1 MKIMSAALK
10 GVIGEILFGNDD
22 ADNWDDF
29 DGCLDLFPT
38 MTEKD
43 QLILLSGTHFFDTV
57 NIYGQLSGAVSTSLA
72 FALTVNSS
80 IKTLGIYT
88 PNPFADA
95 RMFSELLDTNASFES
110 VRLRRCNL
118 DCASLL
124 SALFTTCRRVSFEF
138 VDSLPR
144 AWPSVVQAISDSPTP
159 VEKIELFGAHLTSD
173 FVDEMRAIVGQDKQ
187 VKHLVVGQCLFDSV
201 SIDEFL
207 DLVATGVHSLEFR
220 HNTVANDMA
229 GSIARLMREAVTLKR
244 LRLSHSGLHD
254 DTFSFIVD
262 AIRDGTLVEELDI
275 SDNDLTDLSILP
287 MMEAINVQQSLSSL
301 NVERNHLSVEGMA
314 AFALLVEKNNSLE
327 ELFFCDQKAVVDL
340 TLDEPVE
347 KKMKTNKEA
356 NAQRDNY
363 WIQLAPLVR
372 GLSTPNRDRNSM
384 RYSSILPTIT
394 SFLLD
399 DDSQCMTAQHLDAF
413 LKTKFIQTID
423 DMAQE
428 KQSRSR
434 KRKRQ

>member
-1 MKIMSAALK
+1 MQMSKPLK
-10 GVIGEILFGNDD
+10 EFIGQILFNNGDP
-22 ADNWDDF
+22 DNWDDF
-29 DGCLDLFPT
+29 DGNLNLFPT
-38 MTEKD
+38 MAETD
-43 QLILLSGTHFFDTV
+43 QLIILTAINLFDSV
-57 NIYGQLSGAVSTSLA
+57 NIYAELSESVSTALA
-72 FALTVNSS
+72 AALTCNSS

-88 PNPFADA
+88 RKPFADA
-95 RMFSELLDTNASFES
+95 CRFSELLGVNASFES
-110 VRLRRCNL
+110 VRLRQCNL

-124 SALFTTCRRVSFEF
+124 SALFTRCRHVSLEF

-144 AWPSVVQAISDSPTP
+144 AWPSVVHAISDSPTP
-159 VEKIELFGAHLTSD
+159 VEKIELFGAHLTND
-173 FVDEMRAIVGQDKQ
+173 FVDEMRAIVGQGKQ
-187 VKHLVVGQCLFDSV
+187 TKHLVVGQCLVDSA
-201 SIDEFL
+201 SIDGFL

-220 HNTVANDMA
+220 HNTVANDIA
-229 GSIARLMREAVTLKR
+229 GNMARLMREAVTLKR

-254 DTFSFIVD
+254 DTFSVIVD
-262 AIRDGTLVEELDI
+262 AISDGTLVEGLDI
-275 SDNDLTDLSILP
+275 SDNDLTDVSILP
-287 MMEAINVQQSLSSL
+287 LMEAINVQQSLSSL
-301 NVERNHLSVEGMA
+301 DVERNHLSVEGMA
-314 AFALLVEKNNSLE
+314 AFARLVEKNNSLE

-347 KKMKTNKEA
+347 KKMRINKEA

-363 WIQLAPLVR
+363 WIQLAPLVC

-399 DDSQCMTAQHLDAF
+399 DDSQCMSAEQLDAF
-413 LKTKFIQTID
+413 LKSKFIQTID
-423 DMAQE
+423 GMAQE